1 MVVGGGDERVWWR
14 RGGGHWAYGIL
25 CLCSLPAGG
34 CLQMQHY
41 CQAGPACPPTAIRD
55 LICSFSQHKT
65 LTNTTEVGVP
75 SGAPGGMKKPET
87 IQ

>member
-1 MVVGGGDERVWWR
+1 MVGVGWGSLGLWHFVFVLSSCRWVSPDAALLS
-14 RGGGHWAYGIL
+14 RG
-25 CLCSLPAGG
+25 
-34 CLQMQHY
+34 
-41 CQAGPACPPTAIRD
+41 GPACRPTAIRD

>member
-1 MVVGGGDERVWWR
+1 MFVLSTCRWVSPDAALLS
-14 RGGGHWAYGIL
+14 RG
-25 CLCSLPAGG
+25 AGV
-34 CLQMQHY
+34 C
-41 CQAGPACPPTAIRD
+41 PTAIRD

-65 LTNTTEVGVP
+65 LTNTSEVGVP